1 MLTEKIQLATD
12 TNQAMTDPLKHII
25 KPYGTISGFL
35 ILGGNQGGKK
45 SCVFSFSSIG
55 QVFGYCFFLI
65 SSSTRSSWLLIF
77 SLGNEPTLQDNFAS
91 RKICIN

>member
-35 ILGGNQGGKK
+35 LLGGNQGGKK
-45 SCVFSFSSIG
+45 VLCVFFFIYWTSFWILLFSNFKFNKK
-55 QVFGYCFFLI
+55 QLI
-65 SSSTRSSWLLIF
+65 I
-77 SLGNEPTLQDNFAS
+77 NF
-91 RKICIN
+91 

>member
-45 SCVFSFSSIG
+45 VLCVFFFIYWTSFW
-55 QVFGYCFFLI
+55 Y
-65 SSSTRSSWLLIF
+65 
-77 SLGNEPTLQDNFAS
+77 
-91 RKICIN
+91 ICINPEDRMYSSKVGVKI